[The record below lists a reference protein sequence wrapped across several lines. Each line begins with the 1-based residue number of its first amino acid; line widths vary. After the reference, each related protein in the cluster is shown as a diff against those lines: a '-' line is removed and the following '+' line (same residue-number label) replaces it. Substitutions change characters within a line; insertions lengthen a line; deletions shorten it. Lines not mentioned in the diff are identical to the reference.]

1 MVDLASEIYEDTSS
15 LGRVISLISLI
26 VGIIIAIV
34 LFICAFNYQKTPDK
48 PFTTATILSS
58 SCTNVIN
65 NNKTEYSCI
74 LNLKYTVNNKEYIKY
89 ITTQSNTYY
98 NQNAPIDITYEINNP
113 NEIYIKSLDNA
124 TISYISCGVGIVIIL
139 ASAINY
145 YLTSRYKFYAA
156 GTGVA
161 STVNLFRK

>member
-34 LFICAFNYQKTPDK
+34 LFICAFSFQKTPDK

-74 LNLKYTVNNKEYIKY
+74 LNLKYTVNNKEYTNF

-98 NQNAPIDITYEINNP
+98 NQNAPIDITYETDNP
-113 NEIYIKSLDNA
+113 NKIYIKSLDNT

-139 ASAINY
+139 ASGINY

-156 GTGVA
+156 GSGVA
-161 STVNLFRK
+161 STVNLFRR